1 MLTRQQIE
9 RYHFLGYTVYSGFLD
24 SEEVRELLVE
34 MDRISSG
41 STLREHDRG
50 RMEMEPNQP
59 PEGTLV
65 RRIYEPCTY
74 YAPFRALSESPSLL
88 DAVEGL
94 LGPDL
99 DFHYS
104 KINMKPPSI
113 GSVVD
118 WHQDLSYYP
127 LTHPGSVSI
136 LMYLDDASR
145 ENGCLQ
151 VIPGGHLGPP
161 LDHTRDGYFQGRVTE
176 RVDESR
182 AVPLEGT
189 AGTVIFMHCLTPHA
203 SVANRSAQP
212 RRTLILSYRAADA
225 FPIYVGEMTMGAESH
240 VRHVRG
246 VQLQTA
252 RFGFQ
257 AFPIPRYP
265 RKTASLYELQELSR
279 KSSDAAGT
287 PISADRPAR

>member
-9 RYHFLGYTVYSGFLD
+9 QYNLLGYTVCPGFLD
-24 SEEVRELLVE
+24 SAQVRELLTE
-34 MDRISSG
+34 MGRISDG
-41 STLREHDRG
+41 STLREHDRS
-50 RMEMEPNQP
+50 RLEMEPDQP

-65 RRIYEPCTY
+65 RRIYEPCTSS
-74 YAPFRALSESPSLL
+74 APFRALSESADLL
-88 DAVEGL
+88 DAAEGL

-118 WHQDLSYYP
+118 WHQDLAYYP

-151 VIPGGHLGPP
+151 VIPRRHRGPL

-176 RVDESR
+176 PVDESQ
-182 AVPLEGT
+182 AVPLEGA

-203 SVANRSAQP
+203 SVTNRSTRP
-212 RRTLILSYRAADA
+212 RRTLILSYRATDA
-225 FPIYVGEMTMGAESH
+225 FPIYVGEMTIDAESH

-246 VQLQTA
+246 RQLQAA

-257 AFPIPRYP
+257 KFPIPRYE
-265 RKTASLYELQELSR
+265 RKTGSLYELQELSR
-279 KSSDAAGT
+279 KA
-287 PISADRPAR
+287 